1 MRGSTTSS
9 TTNTGPKAAGPKA
22 AGLKTAGA
30 KEPRAAIDYALLART
45 PLFAGVAEGEVSSM
59 LACLE
64 ARRLTFRKGEAVL
77 RTGDRVRAMGVV
89 LAGSVIV
96 ERVDVWGTRSI
107 LSRADAGETFA
118 EAFACSPAG
127 TADADVIA
135 AADCEL
141 LLLDVDRV
149 MRTCTSACAFHARLV
164 RNLLSVMAE
173 RNLRLARKITDI
185 SPHTIRN
192 RVMSYLAGETAS
204 QGTTRFLIP
213 YTRQQLADYLCVDR
227 SALSHEL
234 SKMRDEGL
242 IGFDGNRFWLV

>member
-1 MRGSTTSS
+1 MANS
-9 TTNTGPKAAGPKA
+9 TTNSTTNSP
-22 AGLKTAGA
+22 
-30 KEPRAAIDYALLART
+30 AIDCAMLART
-45 PLFAGVAEGEVSSM
+45 PLFAGVAADEVSSM

-64 ARRLTFRKGEAVL
+64 ARHLTFRKGEAVL

-89 LAGSVIV
+89 LSGSVIV

-107 LSRADAGETFA
+107 LSRAGAGETFA

-127 TADADVIA
+127 TADADVVA
-135 AADCEL
+135 ASDCEL
-141 LLLDVDRV
+141 LLLDIDRV

-173 RNLRLARKITDI
+173 RNLRLARKIADI
-185 SPHTIRN
+185 SPRTIRN
-192 RVMSYLAGETAS
+192 RVMSYLAGEAAS
-204 QGTTRFLIP
+204 RGTTTRLLIP
-213 YTRQQLADYLCVDR
+213 YTRQQLADYLGVDR

-242 IGFDGNRFWLV
+242 IGFDGNRFWLE